1 MGRPREHDDETR
13 EALRAA
19 AERLFD
25 RSGAAA
31 VSVRAV
37 ADEVG
42 TTTRAV
48 YSLFGSQEGLLVDAL
63 AERAYEILTRGVDEQ
78 PETDDPAQDLVE
90 MSVDVFRR
98 FVLEHPA
105 LYRITFQRVVPSF
118 QPGPEVLRVREHAL
132 SRLTAKVQ
140 RLGNAGVLH
149 GRSVEEA
156 TMAYQA
162 MCEGLANF
170 ELRGAI
176 MRMFPADHEEEAW
189 RTAVSTLVGGLTRPE
204 GASPPARRA
213 RR

>member
-1 MGRPREHDDETR
+1 MGRPREHDEQTR

-19 AERLFD
+19 AERIFD
-25 RSGAAA
+25 ERGPAA

-63 AERAYEILTRGVDEQ
+63 AQRAYEILTRGVRDHA
-78 PETDDPAQDLVE
+78 ETDDPAQDLVE

-98 FVLEHPA
+98 LVLEHPA
-105 LYRITFQRVVPSF
+105 LFRIAFQRVVPAF
-118 QPGPEVLRVREHAL
+118 EPGPELLAVREIGL
-132 SRLTAKVQ
+132 STLTAKVQ
-140 RLGNAGVLH
+140 RLESAGVLR
-149 GRSVEEA
+149 GVTVEEA
-156 TMAYQA
+156 TMAFQA

-176 MRMFPADHEEEAW
+176 MRMFPADREADAW
-189 RTAVSTLVGGLTRPE
+189 RTSMGALVAGLTRP
-204 GASPPARRA
+204 
-213 RR
+213 